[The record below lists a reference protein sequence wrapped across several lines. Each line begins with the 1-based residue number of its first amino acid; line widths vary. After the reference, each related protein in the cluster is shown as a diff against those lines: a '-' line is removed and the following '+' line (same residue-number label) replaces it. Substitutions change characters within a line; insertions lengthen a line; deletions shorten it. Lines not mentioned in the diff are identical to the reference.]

1 MTKLKNKMKMK
12 LKNIKLEDIM
22 CNIYNF
28 LLKISSCNYQFC
40 FHLKKKMI
48 WEKEIDDIKQSQ
60 LIAFLAQLIQTPRQY
75 DCDAFNDC
83 LLHFQFATT

>member
-40 FHLKKKMI
+40 FRFKKK
-48 WEKEIDDIKQSQ
+48 
-60 LIAFLAQLIQTPRQY
+60 
-75 DCDAFNDC
+75 ND
-83 LLHFQFATT
+83 LRKKK